1 MDLVKIGQYIA
12 GKRKDVGLT
21 QRQLAERLNMSD
33 KSVSKWERGVCLPNV
48 SVYQELCDILGIS
61 INEFLAGEDISEEN
75 IAQKSEDNLMQV
87 TRDGDQRARF
97 MKRVIAVLSVI
108 AFVAAFVLG
117 HTLYRYFSQ
126 PRNYIVPVDRDS
138 AQMKTAEL
146 LAGVDGAY
154 LYRYVAGERFGTLTV
169 YVSEYQDGELV
180 SKETLGQIGYDD
192 VGSPSEGMIA
202 VVPDFDTFTVRL
214 VVADDG
220 SKLSTDLPILEGV
233 KGRKYYGRSVV
244 QIDQMTETTYGAEQG
259 VLALLYGKDAIHAFS
274 LANVGNVG
282 DSIGDHMEN
291 QYVYYI
297 SLEFGGE

>member
-12 GKRKDVGLT
+12 DKRKQAGLT
-21 QRQLAERLNMSD
+21 QRQLAEQLNMSD
-33 KSVSKWERGVCLPNV
+33 KSVSKWERGICLPNV
-48 SVYQELCDILGIS
+48 SVYKELCDILGIT

-87 TRDGDQRARF
+87 TQDGDHRARL

-108 AFVAAFVLG
+108 AFVAAFALG
-117 HTLYRYFSQ
+117 HAVYRYFSQ

-146 LAGVDGAY
+146 LAGADGAY
-154 LYRYVAGERFGTLTV
+154 LYRYVTGERFETLTV

-180 SKETLGQIGYDD
+180 SKETLGQIGYDG

-202 VVPDFDTFTVRL
+202 VVPDFETFTVRL
-214 VVADDG
+214 VVADDS
-220 SKLSTDLPILEGV
+220 SKLSANLPILEGV

-244 QIDQMTETTYGAEQG
+244 QIDQMTEITYGAEQG
-259 VLALLYGKDAIHAFS
+259 VVALLYGKDAINAFS
-274 LANVGNVG
+274 LDNVENVSE
-282 DSIGDHMEN
+282 SIGDHMEN

-297 SLEFGGE
+297 SLEFDKD